1 VDIARMLGVRRN
13 WFHQTL
19 QAPGVGNGGIWARLV
34 RTRHP
39 FMFVNKVDQPEQRL
53 AAFPAL

>member
-1 VDIARMLGVRRN
+1 MLGVRRN